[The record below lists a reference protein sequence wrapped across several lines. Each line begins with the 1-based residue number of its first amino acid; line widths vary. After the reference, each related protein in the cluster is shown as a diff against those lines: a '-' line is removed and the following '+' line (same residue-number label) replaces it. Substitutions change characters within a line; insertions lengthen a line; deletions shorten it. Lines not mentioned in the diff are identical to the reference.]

1 MSNSS
6 TSKAGESRAKK
17 GKSHSTLRQLSPS
30 AAASAA
36 EIHRKREEEEE
47 VEDAN
52 IRKVAEEIGSK
63 GRNFWPPEFFGA
75 ERRISKKG
83 STSESTTALL
93 SRLASDENF
102 QTSFKG
108 AVLIQHARNNH
119 LGRAQ
124 TNSEWFAIAMDYW
137 KRFWQNIVLEHG
149 EDEKLALE
157 SFNKKLELLRNEN
170 S

>member
-6 TSKAGESRAKK
+6 TNKTGESRAKK

-36 EIHRKREEEEE
+36 EIHKREEEEEEEEEE

-93 SRLASDENF
+93 SRLASDEHF
-102 QTSFKG
+102 QASFKG
-108 AVLIQHARNNH
+108 AVLIQPARNNH
-119 LGRAQ
+119 LGREKAH
-124 TNSEWFAIAMDYW
+124 TDSEWFSNAM
-137 KRFWQNIVLEHG
+137 N
-149 EDEKLALE
+149 
-157 SFNKKLELLRNEN
+157 
-170 S
+170 